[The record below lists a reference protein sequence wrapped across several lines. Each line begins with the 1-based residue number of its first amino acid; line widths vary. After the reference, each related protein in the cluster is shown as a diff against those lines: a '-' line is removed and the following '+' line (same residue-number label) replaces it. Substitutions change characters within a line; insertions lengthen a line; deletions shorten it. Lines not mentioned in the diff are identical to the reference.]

1 MRYAYPC
8 RIQRNE
14 AEAEYLVSFPD
25 VPEALTS
32 GKDLPEAVEMAED
45 ALVAALCTYVERRLA
60 VPVPSPVMDGQEVVT
75 VHPVAA
81 AKLELYT
88 AMRDQGMTKRALAQ
102 RMGLSG
108 TTIGRLTDPDHRS
121 HIDLVVN
128 ALRAVGR
135 GLVVEGRAA

>member
-32 GKDLPEAVEMAED
+32 GKDFPEAVEMAGD
-45 ALVAALCTYVERRLA
+45 ALVAALCTYVERRLV
-60 VPVPSPVMDGQEVVT
+60 VPVPSTVMDGQEVVA
-75 VHPVAA
+75 VRLVAA
-81 AKLELYT
+81 AKLELCS
-88 AMRDQGMTKRALAQ
+88 AMRAQRLTKRALAE
-102 RMGLSG
+102 RLGVSES
-108 TTIGRLTDPDHRS
+108 TVGRLTDPDHRS

-128 ALRAVGR
+128 ALREIGR

>member
-14 AEAEYLVSFPD
+14 IEAEYLVSFPD

-32 GKDLPEAVEMAED
+32 GRDFPEAVEMAGD

-60 VPVPSPVMDGQEVVT
+60 VPVPSAVMDGQEVVA

-81 AKLELYT
+81 AKLELYS
-88 AMRDQGMTKRALAQ
+88 AMRVQRLTKRALAE
-102 RMGLSG
+102 RLGVSES
-108 TTIGRLTDPDHRS
+108 TVGRLTDPDHRS

-128 ALRAVGR
+128 ALREIGR